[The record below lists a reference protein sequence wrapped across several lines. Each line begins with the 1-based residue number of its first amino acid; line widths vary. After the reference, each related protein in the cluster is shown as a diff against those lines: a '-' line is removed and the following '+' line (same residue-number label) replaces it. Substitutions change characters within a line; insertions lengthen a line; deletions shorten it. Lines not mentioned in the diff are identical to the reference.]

1 MLKEKSKKSYYS
13 NFINNFKNNNKNT
26 WYILK
31 EITGK
36 SQMRK
41 QQAKNSAFLVN
52 NAQKASFRNT
62 STKFTF
68 STIC

>member
-1 MLKEKSKKSYYS
+1 MTYITLFQMLKEKSKKSYYS

-41 QQAKNSAFLVN
+41 Q
-52 NAQKASFRNT
+52 
-62 STKFTF
+62 
-68 STIC
+68 